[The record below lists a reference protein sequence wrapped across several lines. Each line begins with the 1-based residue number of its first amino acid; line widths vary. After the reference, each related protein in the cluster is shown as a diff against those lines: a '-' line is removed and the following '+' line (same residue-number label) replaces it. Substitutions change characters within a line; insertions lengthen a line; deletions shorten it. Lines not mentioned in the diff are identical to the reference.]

1 MISEHTRAFLKDL
14 GVFLQLPGLMCLPT
28 FVVIAVFE
36 EWYAL
41 KPFILLAVISFA
53 VGQFLYRLF
62 YNNRRTHPG
71 SAYGLVSFIW
81 FLLPLLGTISFYGVA
96 VLIPEPN
103 EQELVFSDI
112 HSAFFE
118 SMSGFTGTGLT
129 MLDDSSMIP
138 HCLQWWRSLC
148 EWIGGLGI
156 IFLAVILLDTAHEN
170 ERLYQSEGMGWTRK
184 GHNTK
189 SKIIKIWWIYI
200 GYTALSVASFYLAGM
215 PIWEALNH
223 GLTGIS
229 TGGFSVT
236 ADSFISYNTT
246 IKWVAVIIML
256 LGALSFK
263 IHYLA
268 LIQKNFRS
276 LFRQTQL
283 QYFLALWIF
292 FLLIGAISA
301 YPSTDT
307 VDIIFQMASAL
318 ATCGFNSVELT
329 DYSHMFL
336 FPIMMAM
343 FIGGNESSTTG
354 GLKTKRLAWII
365 KTLQAHVR
373 QSTCRD
379 EEKFDIKIRFNG
391 KAVDNKSAYL
401 QVRMATVLLFLW
413 ISALTIGTFTLLH
426 VLPEEYGFFE
436 IFFDVNSALNN
447 VGLSSGVAHHRLPA
461 EAKWV
466 LSIIMWMGRL
476 EIIGVIIMFSYFLKK
491 TSV

>member
-53 VGQFLYRLF
+53 VGQFLYRVF
-62 YNNRRTHPG
+62 YDSKRTYPG
-71 SAYGLVSFIW
+71 SSYGLVSLVW
-81 FLLPLLGTISFYGVA
+81 FLLPLLGSIPFYGVA
-96 VLIPEPN
+96 VSISQPN
-103 EQELVFSDI
+103 EQVLVFSDI

-118 SMSGFTGTGLT
+118 SMSGFTGTGLS
-129 MLDDSSMIP
+129 MLDDSSLIP
-138 HCLQWWRSLC
+138 RCLQWWRSIN

-156 IFLAVILLDTAHEN
+156 IFLAIIILDTAHEN
-170 ERLYQSEGMGWTRK
+170 KRLYQSEGMGWTS
-184 GHNTK
+184 GDQNTK

-200 GYTALSVASFYLAGM
+200 GYTALSVVSFYLAGM
-215 PIWEALNH
+215 PFWEALNH

-236 ADSFISYNTT
+236 PDSFISYNTT

-263 IHYLA
+263 IHYLF
-268 LIQKNFRS
+268 LIQKNFKAM
-276 LFRQTQL
+276 FRQTQL
-283 QYFLALWIF
+283 KYFFVLWVF
-292 FLLIGAISA
+292 FLLIGFISA
-301 YPSTDT
+301 HPVTDA
-307 VDIIFQMASAL
+307 VDIFFQMASAL
-318 ATCGFNSVELT
+318 GTCGFNSVELT
-329 DYSHMFL
+329 DYTHLFL
-336 FPIMMAM
+336 FPLMMAM

-365 KTLQAHVR
+365 KTLKAHIR
-373 QSTCRD
+373 QSTCHD
-379 EEKFDIKIRFNG
+379 EEKFDIKIKYNG
-391 KAVDNKSAYL
+391 KTVDNESAYL
-401 QVRMATVLLFLW
+401 QVRMAVILLFLW
-413 ISALTIGTFTLLH
+413 ITALTIGTFALLH
-426 VLPEEYGFFE
+426 LLPEYGFFE

-447 VGLSSGVAHHRLPA
+447 VGLSSGVVNHRLPA

-476 EIIGVIIMFSYFLKK
+476 EIIGMIIMFSYFLKK
-491 TSV
+491 TSE